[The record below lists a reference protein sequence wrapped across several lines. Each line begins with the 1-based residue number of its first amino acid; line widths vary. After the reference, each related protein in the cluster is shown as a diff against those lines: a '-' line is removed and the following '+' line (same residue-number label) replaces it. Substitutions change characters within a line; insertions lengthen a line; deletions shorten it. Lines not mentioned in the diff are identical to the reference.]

1 MSKILIEIDG
11 KDFDEVKQTVNEMM
25 ELQKD
30 ILDTLNQI
38 FDEVSSSTSSEV
50 LS

>member
-11 KDFDEVKQTVNEMM
+11 SDFDDVKSTVTELLD
-25 ELQKD
+25 LQKD

-38 FDEVSSSTSSEV
+38 FDEVSSSTSSEG